1 METKALLY
9 DLRTAYGLDLNEDHR
24 KKPASPGDLTVD
36 ELTDLLAERVNAMIN
51 GDFSTLVQLL
61 YRIDI
66 NESRLR
72 LILQENQASNAG
84 QLIARLILERQWQ
97 KILTRREYS
106 RRDTGQGTSGK
117 TTDDAPDGED
127 RW

>member
-1 METKALLY
+1 METKALLS
-9 DLRTAYGLDLNEDHR
+9 DLNVSYGLDLQEAPTMD
-24 KKPASPGDLTVD
+24 AL
-36 ELTDLLAERVNAMIN
+36 EAMLAERVNAMIN
-51 GDFSTLVQLL
+51 RDFSALVQLL

-72 LILQENQASNAG
+72 VLLQENQGSDAAR
-84 QLIARLILERQWQ
+84 LIARMILERQWQ

-106 RRDTGQGTSGK
+106 RRDM
-117 TTDDAPDGED
+117 PGEEE

>member
-9 DLRTAYGLDLNEDHR
+9 DLNTSYGLNLQET
-24 KKPASPGDLTVD
+24 PAMDSL
-36 ELTDLLAERVNAMIN
+36 EALLAERVNAMIN
-51 GDFSTLVQLL
+51 GDFSALVQLL

-72 LILQENQASNAG
+72 LILQENRASDAG

-106 RRDTGQGTSGK
+106 RRDT
-117 TTDDAPDGED
+117 PGEEE

>member
-9 DLRTAYGLDLNEDHR
+9 DLNTSYGLDLQEAPTMD
-24 KKPASPGDLTVD
+24 ALET
-36 ELTDLLAERVNAMIN
+36 LLAERINVMIN
-51 GDFSTLVQLL
+51 GDFSALVQLL

-72 LILQENQASNAG
+72 LILQENHASNAG

-117 TTDDAPDGED
+117 ATDDAPDGED

>member
-9 DLRTAYGLDLNEDHR
+9 DLNTSYGLDLQEARTMDVLE
-24 KKPASPGDLTVD
+24 A
-36 ELTDLLAERVNAMIN
+36 LLAERVNAMIN
-51 GDFSTLVQLL
+51 GDFSALVQLL

-66 NESRLR
+66 SESRLR
-72 LILQENQASNAG
+72 GLLQENQTSDAG

-106 RRDTGQGTSGK
+106 RRDT
-117 TTDDAPDGED
+117 PGEEE

>member
-9 DLRTAYGLDLNEDHR
+9 DLNTSYGLDLQEAPTMD
-24 KKPASPGDLTVD
+24 AL
-36 ELTDLLAERVNAMIN
+36 EALLAERVNAMIN
-51 GDFSTLVQLL
+51 GHFGTLVQLL

-72 LILQENQASNAG
+72 LLLQENQASDAG
-84 QLIARLILERQWQ
+84 LLIARLILERQWQ

-106 RRDTGQGTSGK
+106 RRDTGKGTPGK
-117 TTDDAPDGED
+117 TTDDAPAGED

>member
-9 DLRTAYGLDLNEDHR
+9 DLNNAYGLDLRDVPTMDALE
-24 KKPASPGDLTVD
+24 A
-36 ELTDLLAERVNAMIN
+36 LLAERVNIMIN
-51 GDFSTLVQLL
+51 RDFSALVQLL

-72 LILQENQASNAG
+72 LLLQENQGSDAG
-84 QLIARLILERQWQ
+84 LLIARLILERQWQ

-106 RRDTGQGTSGK
+106 RQDTP
-117 TTDDAPDGED
+117 DDED

>member
-1 METKALLY
+1 METTALLY
-9 DLRTAYGLDLNEDHR
+9 DLKTSYGLDLPEDHR
-24 KKPASPGDLTVD
+24 KKPAASGDLTVD
-36 ELTDLLAERVNAMIN
+36 ELTDLLAERVNDMIN
-51 GDFSTLVQLL
+51 GDFSALVQLL

-72 LILQENQASNAG
+72 LLLQENQASDAS

-97 KILTRREYS
+97 KILTRREFS
-106 RRDTGQGTSGK
+106 RRDVPNR
-117 TTDDAPDGED
+117 DAPNEEE

>member
-9 DLRTAYGLDLNEDHR
+9 DLNNALGLDLHADER
-24 KKPASPGDLTVD
+24 ERPVPSAGLGID

-51 GDFSTLVQLL
+51 GDFGALVQLL
-61 YRIDI
+61 YRIDV

-72 LILQENQASNAG
+72 LLLQENQGADAG
-84 QLIARLILERQWQ
+84 RLIARLILERQWQ

-106 RRDTGQGTSGK
+106 RRDT
-117 TTDDAPDGED
+117 TDEEE

>member
-9 DLRTAYGLDLNEDHR
+9 DLNTSYGLDLQEA
-24 KKPASPGDLTVD
+24 PSMEELEALLT
-36 ELTDLLAERVNAMIN
+36 ERVNAMIN
-51 GDFSTLVQLL
+51 GDFSALVQLL

-72 LILQENQASNAG
+72 LLLQENQASDAG

-97 KILTRREYS
+97 KIMTRREYS
-106 RRDTGQGTSGK
+106 QRDT
-117 TTDDAPDGED
+117 PNEEE

>member
-9 DLRTAYGLDLNEDHR
+9 DLRTAYGLDLHEDHR
-24 KKPASPGDLTVD
+24 KNPASPGNLTVD
-36 ELTDLLAERVNAMIN
+36 ELADLLAERVNAMIN
-51 GDFSTLVQLL
+51 GDFSALVQLL

-72 LILQENQASNAG
+72 LILQENQASDAG
-84 QLIARLILERQWQ
+84 QLIARMILERQWQ
-97 KILTRREYS
+97 KIETRRQYKADNS
-106 RRDTGQGTSGK
+106 SS
-117 TTDDAPDGED
+117 DDLSHSKEPGEE

>member
-9 DLRTAYGLDLNEDHR
+9 DLNTSYGLNLQET
-24 KKPASPGDLTVD
+24 PAMDAL
-36 ELTDLLAERVNAMIN
+36 EALLAERVNAMIN
-51 GDFSTLVQLL
+51 GDFSALVQLL

-72 LILQENQASNAG
+72 LILQENQASDAG

-106 RRDTGQGTSGK
+106 RRDTGKGTSGK
-117 TTDDAPDGED
+117 TTDDAPEGED

>member
-9 DLRTAYGLDLNEDHR
+9 DLQTAYGLDLHEDQR

-51 GDFSTLVQLL
+51 GDFSALVQLL

-72 LILQENQASNAG
+72 LILQENRASDAG

-106 RRDTGQGTSGK
+106 RRDT
-117 TTDDAPDGED
+117 PDEED